1 MNRDEHGGNGMKF
14 IIGAVFILGVT
25 FGASGFSL
33 HFSLEDIARH
43 ECSADKQGNIV
54 FLSAIYVEDPLSKS
68 TCGDMGKVAGIDL

>member
-1 MNRDEHGGNGMKF
+1 MKF

-25 FGASGFSL
+25 FGASGFNF

-43 ECSADKQGNIV
+43 ECSSETQGNVV

-68 TCGDMGKVAGIDL
+68 TCGDMNDVAGIDL